1 MKVGSRSRY
10 RRGALVYSNRPNST
24 EHLAVSIRKK
34 RLGGFEL
41 VVHVLDVSAYSPVD
55 SPLDSEASDRMG
67 SLDLPDHARP
77 LYPIPPDLLA
87 FRPGEKRP
95 SLTLTW
101 KLDKNMVPGSFR
113 IRSTTFRVE
122 CFIEPTEI
130 EDILNGH
137 IHTHSV
143 AVLRLNQLVNLLVE
157 RRRNNGAEVLKFP
170 RSMWNKTPL
179 NTCSG
184 WWQSQI
190 PSWVSTRWNGKR
202 QHSHWYQNPQP

>member
-10 RRGALVYSNRPNST
+10 RRGALVFSNRPNST

-67 SLDLPDHARP
+67 RLNLPDHARP

-95 SLTLTW
+95 SLTLT
-101 KLDKNMVPGSFR
+101 
-113 IRSTTFRVE
+113 
-122 CFIEPTEI
+122 
-130 EDILNGH
+130 
-137 IHTHSV
+137 
-143 AVLRLNQLVNLLVE
+143 
-157 RRRNNGAEVLKFP
+157 
-170 RSMWNKTPL
+170 
-179 NTCSG
+179 
-184 WWQSQI
+184 
-190 PSWVSTRWNGKR
+190 
-202 QHSHWYQNPQP
+202 